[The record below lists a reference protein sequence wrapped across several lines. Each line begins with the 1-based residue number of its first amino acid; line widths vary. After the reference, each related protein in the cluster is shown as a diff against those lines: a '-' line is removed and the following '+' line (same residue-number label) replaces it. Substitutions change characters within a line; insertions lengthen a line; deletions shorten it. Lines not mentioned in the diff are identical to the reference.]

1 MRQAHYAAAILVPAV
16 VGELVWYLAPEPIM
30 ADVQLIARAL
40 LFNVFGVVIW
50 RLARPLH
57 WSLGGALAFCAVSLN
72 SSAGCSIA
80 WLIQP
85 WQRAPDADTCSH
97 FTQLPLLTIAG
108 LFAVVVAWLIAR
120 DSENGR

>member
-1 MRQAHYAAAILVPAV
+1 MRQSSAAALILVPAV
-16 VGELVWYLAPEPIM
+16 AGGLAWYCLPEGVRSDFQVISE
-30 ADVQLIARAL
+30 AV
-40 LFNVFGVVIW
+40 LFWAFGFVIW
-50 RLARPLH
+50 RLNRPLH